1 MTCGEKREEVVE
13 KASRD
18 QGRRRGG
25 ARSRAAGQREA
36 VEPGAQSKVE
46 IRGGGGVD
54 ALQPEPQGEA
64 HCIVWPTRKR
74 ALYCFSKLR
83 LCTRHLLCI

>member
-1 MTCGEKREEVVE
+1 MTSGEKREEVVE

-36 VEPGAQSKVE
+36 VEPGAQSEVE
-46 IRGGGGVD
+46 IRGGGGGD
-54 ALQPEPQGEA
+54 ALQPEPQGE
-64 HCIVWPTRKR
+64 HTV
-74 ALYCFSKLR
+74 
-83 LCTRHLLCI
+83 

>member
-36 VEPGAQSKVE
+36 VEPGAQSEDE

-54 ALQPEPQGEA
+54 ALQPEPQGE
-64 HCIVWPTRKR
+64 HTV
-74 ALYCFSKLR
+74 
-83 LCTRHLLCI
+83 